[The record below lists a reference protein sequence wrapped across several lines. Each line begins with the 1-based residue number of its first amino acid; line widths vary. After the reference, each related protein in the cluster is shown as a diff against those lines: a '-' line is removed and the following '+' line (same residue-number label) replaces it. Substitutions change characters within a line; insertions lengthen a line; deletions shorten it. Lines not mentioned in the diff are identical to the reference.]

1 MSANRNRQPQSG
13 NVITKNGEVVNIVS
27 LLGGGDPVMSETYD
41 LSSFSPKSGLIIGE
55 DGKVYDLVDLI
66 TAGKSAEPTENKPT
80 SAVFDVGWKNPED
93 YDNPMVGYLASVM
106 RYNSM
111 ALFIVPD
118 ATYEQMLNKFERGI
132 LIDITGLTF
141 SVFGMDFP
149 AHEIKPV
156 SLLYLN
162 IMETEF
168 PILRSMSSVI
178 GKDNDGNTV
187 DVSEGWIV
195 SETISDAMINFLSQF
210 D

>member
-1 MSANRNRQPQSG
+1 MSENKNRQPQSG
-13 NVITKNGEVVNIVS
+13 NVITKDGDVVNIVS
-27 LLGGGDPVMSETYD
+27 LLGGGEPVTNEIHD
-41 LSSFSPKSGLIIGE
+41 INSFSPKSGLIIGE

-66 TAGKSAEPTENKPT
+66 TAGKNITPTENRPSNT
-80 SAVFDVGWKNPED
+80 IFDVAWKNPEE
-93 YDNPMVGYLASVM
+93 YENPMVGYLASVM
-106 RYNSM
+106 RYNDM
-111 ALFIVPD
+111 GLFIVPD
-118 ATYEQMLNKFERGI
+118 TVYAQMLNKFEEGI

-141 SVFGMDFP
+141 TVFEMDLP
-149 AHEIKPV
+149 AHEVKSV
-156 SLLYLN
+156 SLLYLT

-187 DVSEGWIV
+187 VVSEAWIV